1 MFDNVMLY
9 VETVV
14 VPDVNLAVW
23 RKLPG
28 LLATILLVFGLIWES
43 K

>member
-1 MFDNVMLY
+1 MFDNLILY
-9 VETVV
+9 VDEAI
-14 VPDVNLAVW
+14 VPDLDLAIW

-28 LLATILLVFGLIWES
+28 LIATILLVFGLIWES

>member
-1 MFDNVMLY
+1 MLDNLILY
-9 VETVV
+9 VDVVV
-14 VPDVNLAVW
+14 VPDVSLAIW

-28 LLATILLVFGLIWES
+28 LIAITLLLYGLVWES